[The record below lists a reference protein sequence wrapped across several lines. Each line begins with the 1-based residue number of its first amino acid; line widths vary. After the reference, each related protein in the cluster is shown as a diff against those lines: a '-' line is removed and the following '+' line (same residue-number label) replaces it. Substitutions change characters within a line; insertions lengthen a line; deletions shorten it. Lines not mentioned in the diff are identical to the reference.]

1 MTNKTIKVQNRTGS
15 NQSYALFNEAPRV
28 EGHVQGKVWSNIFET
43 KRSPNGAVASFSVS
57 SQYFAFT
64 GISEGSPED
73 GVGVDVSSEKPIT
86 LGSLRSD
93 GEHVPGSTVQI
104 SGEDHALRFGNDSSP
119 DSGFVGAFAIR
130 SGSDFSSSDAKR
142 GKSSW
147 IKDSIFKSLTYATDN
162 YIVGLGGSRNG
173 QGFDGPLASFVPEP
187 TVQYQV
193 LPSSTWYLT
202 FGDYRQASLIS
213 QDRVGA
219 VVAINFNNLPA
230 NVTVVHDES
239 GNLKLQRG

>member
-28 EGHVQGKVWSNIFET
+28 EGHVQGKVWSNIFRT
-43 KRSPNGAVASFSVS
+43 LRAPNGATASFSVS

-64 GISEGSPED
+64 GTSEGRPDD

-86 LGSLRSD
+86 LGSVRPD
-93 GEHVPGSTVQI
+93 GAHVPGSTVQL
-104 SGEDHALRFGNDSSP
+104 SGEDNALRFGNDSSP
-119 DSGFVGAFAIR
+119 DSGFAGAFSIR
-130 SGSDFSSSDAKR
+130 SNSDFTSNDANR
-142 GKSSW
+142 G
-147 IKDSIFKSLTYATDN
+147 N

-187 TVQYQV
+187 AVQYQI

-202 FGDYRQASLIS
+202 FGDYREGSLIS
-213 QDRVGA
+213 KDRVQA
-219 VVAINFNNLPA
+219 VVAIDFNNLPP
-230 NVTVVHDES
+230 NVTVVHDEA
-239 GNLKLQRG
+239 GNLELQRN

>member
-43 KRSPNGAVASFSVS
+43 TRSPNGAVASFSVS

-64 GISEGSPED
+64 GISEGRPED
-73 GVGVDVSSEKPIT
+73 GVRVDVSSEKPIT

-119 DSGFVGAFAIR
+119 DSGFVGAFAIH
-130 SGSDFSSSDAKR
+130 SNSDFSSSDAKR
-142 GKSSW
+142 
-147 IKDSIFKSLTYATDN
+147 DN

-173 QGFDGPLASFVPEP
+173 QSFDGPLASFVPEP

-202 FGDYRQASLIS
+202 VGDYREGSLIS

-239 GNLKLQRG
+239 GNLNLQRG